1 MTEAKITALGVY
13 APEKVVDNDY
23 FTSFLDTNDEWI
35 QTRTGIKTRRYAG
48 PEEFTS
54 DLCLG
59 AAKNLIEQNGADLKD
74 VDFIIVATIT
84 GDHTVPSIASQMQSK
99 LGIENAGS
107 VDIAGA
113 CAGFVY
119 AIILAKGL
127 VSSGMYKKVLV
138 FGSECLTK
146 FTDFTDRTSCILFG
160 DGAGAA
166 LIEAS
171 EKTNILQFVSGTDGT
186 GGKEL
191 YLTNMRDNINGVQ
204 VKVNNKIVQNG
215 RAVFKWAVQTIINK
229 TGELLENAGLT
240 VDDIDWMVPHSANMR
255 ILEAISQ
262 GTKIPM
268 EKILESVSEYG
279 NTSSA
284 SIPLALGK
292 GIKDGK
298 VKKGDKLLMIG
309 FGGGLTYAGVII
321 EW

>member
-1 MTEAKITALGVY
+1 MTKARITALGVY
-13 APEKVVDNDY
+13 APEKVVDNNY

-35 QTRTGIKTRRYAG
+35 QTRTGIKTRRYSG

-54 DLCLG
+54 DLCIG

-84 GDHTVPSIASQMQSK
+84 GDHTVPSVASQLQTK
-99 LGIENAGS
+99 LGIESAGS

-113 CAGFVY
+113 CAGFIY
-119 AIILAKGL
+119 AIILAQGL

-138 FGSECLTK
+138 FGAECLTK

-171 EKTNILQFVSGTDGT
+171 ETSNIIQTIAGTDGT

-191 YLTNMRDNINGVQ
+191 YLSNLRDNINDAP

-215 RAVFKWAVQTIINK
+215 RAVFKWAVQTVTAKIA
-229 TGELLENAGLT
+229 ELTQNAGIT
-240 VDDIDWMVPHSANMR
+240 VDDIDWLVPHSANMR
-255 ILEAISQ
+255 ILESISQ
-262 GTKIPM
+262 GSKIPM
-268 EKILESVSEYG
+268 EKILESVSDYG

-284 SIPLALGK
+284 SIPLALAK
-292 GIKDGK
+292 GIKEGK

-309 FGGGLTYAGVII
+309 FGGGLTYAGMII